1 MSSLKNIIAK
11 IEEGS
16 HGIPSA
22 RVHGFL
28 EICMTLTGLG
38 EVGDDYIK
46 AITFPIGNIDV
57 YSDPY
62 YCQVTV
68 YPEDESE
75 NELDEDEVN
84 KLADELKKR
93 IMSFERKI
101 RNKRK
106 EVTERVFDEPL
117 DFISFDAETEE

>member
-1 MSSLKNIIAK
+1 
-11 IEEGS
+11 
-16 HGIPSA
+16 
-22 RVHGFL
+22 
-28 EICMTLTGLG
+28 MTLTGMG
-38 EVGDDYIK
+38 EVSEDYIK
-46 AITFPIGNIDV
+46 AITFPLGNIDV

-75 NELDEDEVN
+75 NELDDDEMN

-101 RNKRK
+101 RKRRK
-106 EVTERVFDEPL
+106 EVTEKVFDEPL
-117 DFISFDAETEE
+117 GFISFDEETEE